1 MKIDSVQY
9 CCYAP
14 AYKGSFCKGGSFK
27 ELERS
32 LMGSDKDTFEHI
44 ISSIENAKDDN
55 NWWFDTK
62 TIHNGAV
69 KIATMGLIERDGTP
83 RRPGLFL
90 VEAEK
95 SLAIFKNLARW
106 YKNNIEGYKE

>member
-9 CCYAP
+9 RCYVP
-14 AYKGSFCKGGSFK
+14 AVRGSFCKGSSFR

-32 LMGSDKDTFEHI
+32 LTGSDKDTFEYI
-44 ISSIENAKDDN
+44 IASIENAKDDN
-55 NWWFDTK
+55 NWWFETK

-69 KIATMGLIERDGTP
+69 KIATMGLVEKDGTP
-83 RRPGLFL
+83 RLPGLFL

-95 SLAIFKNLARW
+95 SMEIFKNLSRW
-106 YKNNIEGYKE
+106 YKNNVEGYKG